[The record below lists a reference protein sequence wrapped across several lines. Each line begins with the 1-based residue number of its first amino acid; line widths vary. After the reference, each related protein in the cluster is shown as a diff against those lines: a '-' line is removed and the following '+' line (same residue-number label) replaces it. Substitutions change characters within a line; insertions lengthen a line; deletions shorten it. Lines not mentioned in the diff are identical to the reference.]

1 MKSNIRQV
9 QKYIDSIPRQIKY
22 ASSNAL
28 NKTTDTALQAVENE
42 LAQSFK
48 VSSSW
53 YKVGN
58 KFGAR
63 AKKSTKD
70 NLVSIMGISRGGSVS
85 SFNSNISTLGGSK
98 EHWIYDHEGGATREG
113 QNGGDILVPTNV
125 LLGIVGSTKGR
136 AGRKKVNSLLGKKN
150 TVFEKEIKGRKYL
163 LARSNKKVSGSK
175 FAKTASGKTSKK
187 RTKVQARA
195 QVLFLIT
202 KKVKIKDSFDFFT
215 PIINVFNRDL
225 QSNFDKAFAE
235 AIRTMK

>member
-70 NLVSIMGISRGGSVS
+70 ILVSTMGI
-85 SFNSNISTLGGSK
+85 
-98 EHWIYDHEGGATREG
+98 
-113 QNGGDILVPTNV
+113 
-125 LLGIVGSTKGR
+125 
-136 AGRKKVNSLLGKKN
+136 
-150 TVFEKEIKGRKYL
+150 
-163 LARSNKKVSGSK
+163 
-175 FAKTASGKTSKK
+175 
-187 RTKVQARA
+187 
-195 QVLFLIT
+195 
-202 KKVKIKDSFDFFT
+202 
-215 PIINVFNRDL
+215 
-225 QSNFDKAFAE
+225 
-235 AIRTMK
+235 